1 MLKHPFTSAVI
12 AAAGASTRMGQDK
25 QFLLIQN
32 KPVLSYSIRAMHD
45 CPLVDEIIIVTSQQA
60 AHKVQALVEKMALKK
75 PVKLAFG
82 GASRQQSVQNGAD
95 AVAYLRRAASK
106 GTAYD
111 LCFVNWYMQGGEP
124 FIRSVRE
131 NFPKGSLTIC
141 CSTNEKELVECQML
155 AAGVDCVVERPIYQ
169 EGMYRFLTE
178 LCRQESGKNGTGSE
192 KI

>member
-1 MLKHPFTSAVI
+1 MQGSIDGGEDYP
-12 AAAGASTRMGQDK
+12 
-25 QFLLIQN
+25 LI
-32 KPVLSYSIRAMHD
+32 KS
-45 CPLVDEIIIVTSQQA
+45 
-60 AHKVQALVEKMALKK
+60 LVELLHGTMCVEVQEDAQILCRVFLPFGIGKAIGQPKSFAGLKTLLLDDNELSRDYHAAVLARLGL
-75 PVKLAFG
+75 PVDV
-82 GASRQQSVQNGAD
+82 VQNGAD

-106 GTAYD
+106 GNAYD

>member
-1 MLKHPFTSAVI
+1 M
-12 AAAGASTRMGQDK
+12 
-25 QFLLIQN
+25 
-32 KPVLSYSIRAMHD
+32 
-45 CPLVDEIIIVTSQQA
+45 
-60 AHKVQALVEKMALKK
+60 
-75 PVKLAFG
+75 
-82 GASRQQSVQNGAD
+82 
-95 AVAYLRRAASK
+95 AYLRRAASK

-178 LCRQESGKNGTGSE
+178 LCRQESGKTEPDRRKYNFLYGSE
-192 KI
+192 TFLVSGRSNS

>member
-1 MLKHPFTSAVI
+1 MFLPFGIGKAIGQPKSFAGLKTLLLDDNELSRDYHAAVL
-12 AAAGASTRMGQDK
+12 ARLG
-25 QFLLIQN
+25 L
-32 KPVLSYSIRAMHD
+32 PVD
-45 CPLVDEIIIVTSQQA
+45 V
-60 AHKVQALVEKMALKK
+60 
-75 PVKLAFG
+75 
-82 GASRQQSVQNGAD
+82 VQNGAD

-106 GTAYD
+106 GNAYD

>member
-1 MLKHPFTSAVI
+1 MLELLAPAGNLDAVI
-12 AAAGASTRMGQDK
+12 AA
-25 QFLLIQN
+25 
-32 KPVLSYSIRAMHD
+32 
-45 CPLVDEIIIVTSQQA
+45 
-60 AHKVQALVEKMALKK
+60 
-75 PVKLAFG
+75 
-82 GASRQQSVQNGAD
+82 VQNGAD
-95 AVAYLRRAASK
+95 AVAYLRRAAAK
-106 GTAYD
+106 GNAYD